1 MDEIGDIPRNVQSKL
16 LRTLETRTIERVG
29 SKQSIPVDF
38 RLISATN
45 VDLEQAMKD
54 GDFRSDLYYRL
65 CTITIV
71 LPPLR
76 ERKEDLPEL
85 IRFFLKKYG
94 AEQEKEMKE
103 PDAEVWDALLAYNY
117 KGNIRELKN
126 VIERLVV
133 LSEDGTV
140 SLEDLPDQFF
150 EKKDASKGIL
160 QWKLLERGAH
170 AGGKR
175 INFRSIADAA
185 MQNKG
190 NGRTFGHQ

>member
-29 SKQSIPVDF
+29 STQSIPVDF
-38 RLISATN
+38 RLISTTN

-94 AEQEKEMKE
+94 TEQEKEMKE

-160 QWKLLERGAH
+160 Q
-170 AGGKR
+170 
-175 INFRSIADAA
+175 
-185 MQNKG
+185 
-190 NGRTFGHQ
+190 

>member
-1 MDEIGDIPRNVQSKL
+1 MYDYDCIAAIAGKKR
-16 LRTLETRTIERVG
+16 R
-29 SKQSIPVDF
+29 
-38 RLISATN
+38 
-45 VDLEQAMKD
+45 
-54 GDFRSDLYYRL
+54 
-65 CTITIV
+65 
-71 LPPLR
+71 
-76 ERKEDLPEL
+76 LPEL

-150 EKKDASKGIL
+150 EKRC
-160 QWKLLERGAH
+160 Q
-170 AGGKR
+170 
-175 INFRSIADAA
+175 
-185 MQNKG
+185 
-190 NGRTFGHQ
+190 